1 VGRGTHFDIYLP
13 RHLARAAQVVSARP
27 LTVPG
32 GTETILLVD
41 DEAIIRN
48 LGRTILQR
56 YGYRVLLA
64 EDGLEALQVYRQ
76 HAEPIDLV
84 ILDLVMPRLSGH
96 DTLRQLQQLD
106 PRVRVLFSS
115 GYSAE
120 QVTETIQDG
129 VLGFVHKPYRPQEL
143 AQKVRGILDEI
154 RRQRQTA

>member
-1 VGRGTHFDIYLP
+1 M
-13 RHLARAAQVVSARP
+13 Q
-27 LTVPG
+27 G

-76 HAEPIDLV
+76 HGEPIDLV

-106 PRVRVLFSS
+106 PDVRVLFSS

-120 QVTETIQDG
+120 QVTETDPGRRARFRAQALSSAGAGPEGSRHSGRDPPAAADG
-129 VLGFVHKPYRPQEL
+129 VV
-143 AQKVRGILDEI
+143 
-154 RRQRQTA
+154 